1 MLRTAKLC
9 LPICAVAVIAAGASL
24 AQTKAKRP
32 ARKPAATEKS
42 RICEPV
48 AAIAVGFGVE
58 NVTVFAQG
66 NLDNA
71 INRAK
76 DQLASRGAK
85 GFAVEGR
92 SVKCEDYIDFG
103 GSIGREHKCRASATL
118 CGKLT

>member
-9 LPICAVAVIAAGASL
+9 LPICAIAVIAAGASF
-24 AQTKAKRP
+24 AETKSARP
-32 ARKPAATEKS
+32 ARKPVRTETA

-48 AAIAVGFGVE
+48 DAIAVGFGVE
-58 NVTVFAQG
+58 NATQFAQG

-76 DQLASRGAK
+76 DSLASRGAK

-92 SVKCEDYIDFG
+92 TVKCEDYIDFG
-103 GSIGREHKCRASATL
+103 GSIGREQKCRASAKL
-118 CGKLT
+118 CGKLS